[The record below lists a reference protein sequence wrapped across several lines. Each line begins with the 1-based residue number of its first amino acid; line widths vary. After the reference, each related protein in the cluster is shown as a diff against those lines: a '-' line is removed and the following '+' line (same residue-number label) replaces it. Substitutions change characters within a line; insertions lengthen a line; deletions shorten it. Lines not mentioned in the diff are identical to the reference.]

1 VPWGDALRINHS
13 GGAGVS
19 GVRLQ
24 NGAAGWWPIN
34 GHFAQYSRHAS
45 SFGLPQ
51 QQINMPEQIL
61 KGLFEQ
67 SQLMDPRKALN
78 AAGANTLIVSP
89 KSEALR
95 G

>member
-1 VPWGDALRINHS
+1 
-13 GGAGVS
+13 
-19 GVRLQ
+19 
-24 NGAAGWWPIN
+24 
-34 GHFAQYSRHAS
+34 
-45 SFGLPQ
+45 LPQ